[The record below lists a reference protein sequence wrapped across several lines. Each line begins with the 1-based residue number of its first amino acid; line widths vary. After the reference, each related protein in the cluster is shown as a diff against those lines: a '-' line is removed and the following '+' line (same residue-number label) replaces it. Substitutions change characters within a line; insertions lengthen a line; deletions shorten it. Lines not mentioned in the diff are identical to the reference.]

1 MTELT
6 TTIVDRTLNKREV
19 LQKVME
25 STKCGDSCTD
35 EDVHEKDG
43 EYTKFVQPGTDE
55 ELGPPLSQTK
65 LSEDSLADAQTP
77 TIHGSPKRQVGCIH
91 PRRHQ
96 FFFST
101 RKKRQSILVSR

>member
-6 TTIVDRTLNKREV
+6 TTIVDGTLNKREV

-25 STKCGDSCTD
+25 STKCGDSSAD
-35 EDVHEKDG
+35 EDGHEKDG

-65 LSEDSLADAQTP
+65 LSEDSLADAQTT

-91 PRRHQ
+91 PRPHEHFVR
-96 FFFST
+96 SE
-101 RKKRQSILVSR
+101 KRQSILVSR